1 MATDIGP
8 RIGIQGEAEF
18 RRNIQNIIQQQKTLK
33 AEMQATSAAFDK
45 NTSAQEKTRKTA
57 EVLNK
62 QIDVQKQRV
71 AELEKGL
78 AAAASA
84 YGENDTRTLKWKQAV
99 ESASAELSRFEHQLA
114 DLPSKSQIVGEAFQA
129 VGAKI
134 EAAGQKISAVGDKL
148 TKTLTVPIVGGFAAA
163 TKASLSFEDGMAKVY
178 TIADKTK
185 VPIAEMSEEILELSN
200 RTGKGAGELAE
211 AAYQA
216 LSAGVST
223 EKAAGFVSTAADLAK
238 AGFLETAGA
247 VDVLTTI
254 INAYGYASEDAAKIA
269 DQLIQTQNDGKT
281 TVDQLAQSMG
291 QVIPTAAALNVPLE
305 QLNAAYV
312 VMTKQG
318 INTANTTTYLNG
330 LFTQL
335 SDTGSTVAK
344 ILKAQT
350 GKTFG
355 QLQAAGVSL
364 GDVLGILADAV
375 QGDSAQMLKWMGI
388 LESSIDTTDGGAEA
402 FLNLWS
408 NVRAGRGALSIVNAG
423 VTEFNAE
430 VHNMLNATGNVGT
443 ALEDLDT
450 KGAKAR
456 RALNQLVNA
465 GIESGDRFAP
475 YVERA
480 VNFVS
485 DLLAKWD
492 ALGPAAQNTIIKA
505 AAITAAVGPVVSII
519 GRVTTVIGAVTS
531 AIGVA
536 LPVIAAVAAPV
547 LGITVIIGALVA
559 AGVALYKNWDEIKA
573 KATAFK
579 DALSRDLTAAAEG
592 WSRTMDRVKQR
603 IEENGGGIAGVI
615 KTAVDGY
622 ISIWKGAFDL
632 LDYFTGNKLS
642 AIIDKVRSAIDKIK
656 SLFSFQW
663 ELPKLK
669 LPHFSWS
676 WNDLGVIKIPN
687 ISVDWYKKA
696 YSNPVMFNSPTV
708 LPTGGGFK
716 GFGDGSGGEIVIG
729 KNTMISWIRDAMQ
742 SGGSTT
748 FSGDINV
755 TVYGAEGQSTEGL
768 ADMVAQ
774 RIYAE
779 ITQRRAAFG

>member
-62 QIDVQKQRV
+62 QIEVQKQRV

-99 ESASAELSRFEHQLA
+99 ESASAELARFEHQLA

-129 VGAKI
+129 VGSKI
-134 EAAGQKISAVGDKL
+134 EAVGQKITAVGDKL

-185 VPIAEMSEEILELSN
+185 VPIAEMSDEILELSN

-318 INTANTTTYLNG
+318 INTANTTTYING
-330 LFTQL
+330 LLTEL
-335 SDTGSTVAK
+335 ADTGSTVSEILRAK
-344 ILKAQT
+344 T
-350 GKTFG
+350 GMSFA
-355 QLQAAGVSL
+355 QLQASGISL
-364 GDVLGILADAV
+364 GDTLGILSQAV
-375 QGDSAQMLKWMGI
+375 EGDSEK
-388 LESSIDTTDGGAEA
+388 
-402 FLNLWS
+402 FLNLWG

-423 VTEFNAE
+423 VAEFNSE

-465 GIESGDRFAP
+465 GIEIGDRFAP
-475 YVERA
+475 YVEKA
-480 VNFVS
+480 ANFVS

-547 LGITVIIGALVA
+547 LGITVGIGALVA
-559 AGVALYKNWDEIKA
+559 AGVDLYKNWDEIKA

-592 WSRTMDRVKQR
+592 WSRTMDHVKQR

-696 YSNPVMFNSPTV
+696 YSNPVMFSSPTV

-716 GFGDGSGGEIVIG
+716 GFGDGAGGEIVIG
-729 KNTMISWIRDAMQ
+729 KNTMVSWIRDAMQ